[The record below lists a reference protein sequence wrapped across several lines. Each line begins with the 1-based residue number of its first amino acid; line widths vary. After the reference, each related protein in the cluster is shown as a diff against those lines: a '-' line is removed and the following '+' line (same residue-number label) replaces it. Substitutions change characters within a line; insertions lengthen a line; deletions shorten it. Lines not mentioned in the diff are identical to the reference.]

1 LLLRKFGLHSLA
13 PQPDVGS
20 YLGWSKSAGNIANG
34 LTKNVLDSL
43 IILGAWILW
52 KHRNKCV
59 FDGCSPS
66 VTVSLRAVDEERA
79 KWEIAGA
86 KGLSH
91 LAAPLAEN

>member
-1 LLLRKFGLHSLA
+1 
-13 PQPDVGS
+13 V
-20 YLGWSKSAGNIANG
+20 GNIANG
-34 LTKNVLDSL
+34 LTKKGLDSL

-59 FDGCSPS
+59 FYGCSPS
-66 VTVSLRAVDEERA
+66 VTMSLRVVDKERA

-86 KGLSH
+86 KGLCR